1 VTSRR
6 IGLTPAARSGVASRV
21 KPRALAST
29 LAALA
34 VSATAFAQ
42 APPAAEAYGAPPPT
56 VVPAPPPP
64 PVMAADADAGEGLGA
79 VPRARHAIYLGVTSL
94 ILLNSV
100 GVNYSYRPFRGF
112 AVSLGAG
119 LSALFTGIG
128 GVTAAGGQMM
138 AHGLFG
144 GAGSHSFE
152 LAGGLSV
159 VSTNSEIFC
168 SSCDSS
174 NRLAAL
180 PSAFL
185 GYRYHPLDGG
195 FLFRAGAAWE
205 FGLGVGAHLSFGGA
219 F

>member
-1 VTSRR
+1 VN
-6 IGLTPAARSGVASRV
+6 
-21 KPRALAST
+21 PRALAPV
-29 LAALA
+29 LAALTVPA
-34 VSATAFAQ
+34 AAFAQ
-42 APPAAEAYGAPPPT
+42 APPAAEAYGAPPPV

-64 PVMAADADAGEGLGA
+64 PVLATTDASEGLGA
-79 VPRARHAIYLGVTSL
+79 VPRARHAIYLGLTSV
-94 ILLNSV
+94 IVSNGV
-100 GVNYSYRPFRGF
+100 GLSYSYRPLRGF

-119 LSALFTGIG
+119 LSGFIALSS
-128 GVTAAGGQMM
+128 GVAAVGGQMM

-159 VSTNSEIFC
+159 VSTNSGIFC

-174 NRLAAL
+174 SRLAAV

-185 GYRYHPLDGG
+185 GYRFHPLDGG
-195 FLFRAGAAWE
+195 FLFRAGVAWE
-205 FGLGVGAHLSFGGA
+205 YGLAIGAHLSFGGA

>member
-1 VTSRR
+1 M
-6 IGLTPAARSGVASRV
+6 
-21 KPRALAST
+21 KPRALAPA
-29 LAALA
+29 LAALT
-34 VSATAFAQ
+34 VPATAFAQ
-42 APPAAEAYGAPPPT
+42 APPAEAYGAPPP
-56 VVPAPPPP
+56 VVVSAPP
-64 PVMAADADAGEGLGA
+64 PVMADAGEGLGA
-79 VPRARHAIYLGVTSL
+79 VPRARHAIYLGATSL
-94 ILLNSV
+94 IVLNSV
-100 GVNYSYRPFRGF
+100 GLNYSYRPLRGF

-119 LSALFTGIG
+119 LSAAFAGFAG
-128 GVTAAGGQMM
+128 AAAVGGQMM

-159 VSTNSEIFC
+159 VSTNSGIFC
-168 SSCDSS
+168 SDCDSS
-174 NRLAAL
+174 RLAAL

-205 FGLGVGAHLSFGGA
+205 FGLGIGAHLSFGGA

>member
-1 VTSRR
+1 MN
-6 IGLTPAARSGVASRV
+6 
-21 KPRALAST
+21 PRALAPV
-29 LAALA
+29 LAALTVPA
-34 VSATAFAQ
+34 AAFAQ
-42 APPAAEAYGAPPPT
+42 APPAAEAYGAPPPV

-64 PVMAADADAGEGLGA
+64 PVLATADAGEGLGA
-79 VPRARHAIYLGVTSL
+79 VPRARHAIYLGATSL

-100 GVNYSYRPFRGF
+100 GVNYSYRPLRGF

-119 LSALFTGIG
+119 LSALFTGVG
-128 GVTAAGGQMM
+128 GITAVGGQMM

-159 VSTNSEIFC
+159 VSTNSGIFC

-174 NRLAAL
+174 NRLAAV

-185 GYRYHPLDGG
+185 GYRYHPMDGG

>member
-1 VTSRR
+1 M
-6 IGLTPAARSGVASRV
+6 
-21 KPRALAST
+21 KPRALAAV
-29 LAALA
+29 LAALT
-34 VSATAFAQ
+34 VPATAAAQ
-42 APPAAEAYGAPPPT
+42 VAPTASSPALSPDAYGAPPP
-56 VVPAPPPP
+56 VVVSAPAPRPP
-64 PVMAADADAGEGLGA
+64 PVLADAAGEGLGA
-79 VPRARHAIYLGVTSL
+79 VPRARHAIYLGLTSV
-94 ILLNSV
+94 IISNGV
-100 GVNYSYRPFRGF
+100 GLSYSYRPLRGF

-119 LSALFTGIG
+119 LSGVIALSS
-128 GVTAAGGQMM
+128 GVAAVGGQMM

-159 VSTNSEIFC
+159 VSTNSGIFC

-174 NRLAAL
+174 TRLAAV

-205 FGLGVGAHLSFGGA
+205 YGLAIGAHLSFGGA

>member
-1 VTSRR
+1 MT
-6 IGLTPAARSGVASRV
+6 
-21 KPRALAST
+21 PRALAPA
-29 LAALA
+29 LAALTASA
-34 VSATAFAQ
+34 VSFAQ
-42 APPAAEAYGAPPPT
+42 VPPPAADAYGAPPPA
-56 VVPAPPPP
+56 VVPASTALPPPP
-64 PVMAADADAGEGLGA
+64 PVLAETDAGEGLGA
-79 VPRARHAIYLGVTSL
+79 VPRARHAIYLGLTSV
-94 ILLNSV
+94 IVSNGV
-100 GVNYSYRPFRGF
+100 GLSYSYRPLRGF

-119 LSALFTGIG
+119 LSGVIALSTG
-128 GVTAAGGQMM
+128 VAAVGGQMM

-159 VSTNSEIFC
+159 VSTNSGIFC

-174 NRLAAL
+174 NRLAAV

-195 FLFRAGAAWE
+195 FLFRAGLAWE
-205 FGLGVGAHLSFGGA
+205 YGLAIGAHLSFGGA

>member
-1 VTSRR
+1 MT
-6 IGLTPAARSGVASRV
+6 
-21 KPRALAST
+21 PRALAPA
-29 LAALA
+29 LAVLALPAAALA
-34 VSATAFAQ
+34 QT
-42 APPAAEAYGAPPPT
+42 PPAADAYGAPPP
-56 VVPAPPPP
+56 VVAAPPPPP
-64 PVMAADADAGEGLGA
+64 PVMAGADTGEGLGA
-79 VPRARHAIYLGVTSL
+79 VPQARHAIYLGATSL

-100 GVNYSYRPFRGF
+100 GLNYSYRPFRGF
-112 AVSLGAG
+112 AVSVGAG
-119 LSALFTGIG
+119 LSAAFAGFG
-128 GVTAAGGQMM
+128 SVSAVGGQMM

-159 VSTNSEIFC
+159 VSTTSTIFC
-168 SSCDSS
+168 GSCDETT
-174 NRLAAL
+174 RLAAL

-185 GYRYHPLDGG
+185 GYRFHPMNGG

>member
-1 VTSRR
+1 M
-6 IGLTPAARSGVASRV
+6 
-21 KPRALAST
+21 KPRALAPT

-42 APPAAEAYGAPPPT
+42 APPAAEAYGAPPP
-56 VVPAPPPP
+56 VVVAAPPPP
-64 PVMAADADAGEGLGA
+64 PVLAAADAGEGLGA
-79 VPRARHAIYLGVTSL
+79 VPRARHAIYLGATSL

-100 GVNYSYRPFRGF
+100 GLNYSYRPFRGF

-119 LSALFTGIG
+119 LSAAFAGSAG
-128 GVTAAGGQMM
+128 AAAVGGQMM

-159 VSTNSEIFC
+159 VSTSSTIFC
-168 SSCDSS
+168 SSCDDGT
-174 NRLAAL
+174 RLAAL

-205 FGLGVGAHLSFGGA
+205 FGLGIGAHLSFGGA